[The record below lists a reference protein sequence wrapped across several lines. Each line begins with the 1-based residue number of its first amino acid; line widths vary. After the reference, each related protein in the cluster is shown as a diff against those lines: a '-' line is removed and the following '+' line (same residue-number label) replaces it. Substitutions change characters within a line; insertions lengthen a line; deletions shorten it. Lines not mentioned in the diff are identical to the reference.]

1 MNKPEENSM
10 NASFT
15 LRWLVQA
22 GLGIM
27 LVLLLAIHLIV
38 NHWAAPQ
45 GLLTYADVVRY
56 YDTPGIAWMEAV
68 FLMVVTAHCMLG
80 LHSILLD
87 LNWSARVTRVATRI
101 LTFVGLTT
109 ILYGIWLTRTLA
121 SR

>member
-1 MNKPEENSM
+1 MTNLKENPM

-27 LVLLLAIHLIV
+27 LVILLAIHLIV

-56 YDTPGIAWMEAV
+56 YDTPGIAWMEAA
-68 FLMVVTAHCMLG
+68 FLIVVTVHCLLG

-87 LNWSARVTRVATRI
+87 LNLSARITRIATRM
-101 LTFVGLTT
+101 LTIVGLTT
-109 ILYGIWLTRTLA
+109 ILYGIWLTRTIS

>member
-1 MNKPEENSM
+1 MNS
-10 NASFT
+10 SLT

-27 LVLLLAIHLIV
+27 LVVLLSIHLIV

-56 YDTPGIAWMEAV
+56 YDTPGIAWMEAA
-68 FLMVVTAHCMLG
+68 FLVVVTVHCLLG

-87 LNWSARVTRVATRI
+87 LNLSARITRIATR
-101 LTFVGLTT
+101 LLSFVGLTT
-109 ILYGIWLTRTLA
+109 ILYGIWLTRTIA